1 MTNFGAMRGGGRRV
15 VLFARSA
22 RIMANVEPRVVEGF
36 GQEWKKFDHSATSEQ
51 EERAMFESYFGDFP
65 WASLPP
71 SAEGFDLGCGSGR
84 WARFVA
90 PRVGVLHCID
100 PSAEALAVARGK
112 LAELPQCRFHQAAVD
127 AIPLAEASQDYGY
140 SLGVLHHVPD
150 TQKGL
155 AECVRRLKPGAPF
168 LLYLYYALDN
178 RPWWFRG
185 IWRVSNVLRQAISM
199 LPFAL
204 RSLMADILAALL
216 YWPLARMAR
225 LAEKLGMRVE
235 NLPLSAYRERSF
247 YQMRNDALDRFG
259 TRLEKR
265 FTRLQVAEMMRAAG
279 LERVAFRDFPC
290 WCALGYKKN

>member
-1 MTNFGAMRGGGRRV
+1 
-15 VLFARSA
+15 
-22 RIMANVEPRVVEGF
+22 
-36 GQEWKKFDHSATSEQ
+36 
-51 EERAMFESYFGDFP
+51 
-65 WASLPP
+65 
-71 SAEGFDLGCGSGR
+71 
-84 WARFVA
+84 
-90 PRVGVLHCID
+90 
-100 PSAEALAVARGK
+100 
-112 LAELPQCRFHQAAVD
+112 
-127 AIPLAEASQDYGY
+127 
-140 SLGVLHHVPD
+140 VLHHVPD

-225 LAEKLGMRVE
+225 LAEKLGMQVE